1 MKILAYAAA
10 ATLTAGTAFAGGL
23 AAPVI
28 TAEPVA
34 AAPAAADWTG
44 FYAGLNYGTGT
55 RSIPFDSFDADTF
68 VVETDFDGF
77 GIHAGYLRDFG
88 QYVLGAEL
96 DYSAITMG
104 DDADTTDVLRLRGIA
119 GYDLGRVL
127 PYATLGLAKVTTP
140 DDLSDTGIVYG
151 IGVDYLVTERI
162 SLGLEYTRMNIS
174 EFEGESFDVET
185 DTVRIRASYRF

>member
-28 TAEPVA
+28 TAEPVIA
-34 AAPAAADWTG
+34 TPAADWSG

-55 RSIPFDSFDADTF
+55 RSIPIGSDGPDAL
-68 VVETDFDGF
+68 VLETDFDGF

-127 PYATLGLAKVTTP
+127 PYASLGLAKVTTP

-151 IGVDYLVTERI
+151 IGVDYLVSTRI
-162 SLGLEYTRMNIS
+162 SLGLEYTRMTIS
-174 EFEGESFDVET
+174 EFEDLPIDVET
-185 DTVRIRASYRF
+185 DTLRIRASYRF